1 MRIISGSAR
10 GRTLAT
16 PKDQSV
22 RPTTDRVRES
32 LFSIL
37 GSLHE
42 LVVLDAFAGTG
53 ALGCEALSR
62 GAAFCYFFDPSKD
75 SMALIKENIS
85 RVKATARASTQQQLM
100 TQALPTI
107 TQHKLDLVFLDPPYH
122 TALANEALQA
132 LATHHR
138 LLAPAAIIVL
148 EQAIED
154 PQPAPPSSR
163 FALDDLRTYGRTR
176 LTFFRHISSPEI
188 DDLQGA

>member
-16 PKDQSV
+16 PKDQRV

-37 GSLHE
+37 GNLHE
-42 LVVLDAFAGTG
+42 LIVLDAFAGTG

-75 SMALIKENIS
+75 SIALVKENLS
-85 RVKATARASTQQQLM
+85 RVKATDRASTQQRPM

-107 TQHKLDLVFLDPPYH
+107 TQHTLDLVFLDPPYH
-122 TALANEALQA
+122 TTLAHEALQA
-132 LATHHR
+132 LATHHH
-138 LLAPAAIIVL
+138 LLAPDAIIVL

-154 PQPAPPSSR
+154 PALAPPSPLLV
-163 FALDDLRTYGRTR
+163 LDDLRTYGRTR
-176 LTFFRHISSPEI
+176 LTFFRHLPSPEV